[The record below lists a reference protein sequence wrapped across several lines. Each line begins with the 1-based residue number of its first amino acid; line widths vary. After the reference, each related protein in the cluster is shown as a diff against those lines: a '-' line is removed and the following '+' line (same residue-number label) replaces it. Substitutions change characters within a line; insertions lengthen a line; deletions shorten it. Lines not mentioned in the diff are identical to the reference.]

1 MPSSD
6 MLLDDMINHMRN
18 SGRGRGQGRAR
29 RGRGLGGSF
38 KGGMTGAPNRGPHR
52 GPLRVNAQPSSN
64 AIAKSFRGAKSFPWR
79 HDLFEDSFRAAG
91 LTGVEN
97 GTKLFVSNLDIGV
110 TNEDIRELFSE
121 IGKLKRYAVHYDKNG
136 RSSGSAEV
144 VFARRSD
151 AFRAL
156 KRYNS
161 VQLDGKPMKVE
172 IIGTHSEIPVSAHV
186 NVVGGVNRRR
196 RVVMM
201 PGSRARG
208 SAAVNRGYGQRNR
221 GDLMSGRGR
230 GRTGGRGRGGG
241 GRKKAVEKTYDE
253 LDKELENYHADAMH
267 T

>member
-38 KGGMTGAPNRGPHR
+38 KGGMTGAPHRGPHR

-79 HDLFEDSFRAAG
+79 HDLFADSLRAAG

-97 GTKLFVSNLDIGV
+97 GTKLFISNLDIGV

-151 AFRAL
+151 ALRAL

-196 RVVMM
+196 RVVMI
-201 PGSRARG
+201 
-208 SAAVNRGYGQRNR
+208 QRNR
-221 GDLMSGRGR
+221 GDLMNGRGRGR
-230 GRTGGRGRGGG
+230 GRTGGRGRGGGG

>member
-1 MPSSD
+1 MSVLQSHD
-6 MLLDDMINHMRN
+6 YFSLTLWFYNYDC
-18 SGRGRGQGRAR
+18 SGLHSANFTYLQ
-29 RGRGLGGSF
+29 
-38 KGGMTGAPNRGPHR
+38 
-52 GPLRVNAQPSSN
+52 
-64 AIAKSFRGAKSFPWR
+64 
-79 HDLFEDSFRAAG
+79 
-91 LTGVEN
+91 
-97 GTKLFVSNLDIGV
+97 
-110 TNEDIRELFSE
+110 
-121 IGKLKRYAVHYDKNG
+121 
-136 RSSGSAEV
+136 GSAEV

-196 RVVMM
+196 RVVMINCTTETLM
-201 PGSRARG
+201 SCRPGSRARG

-221 GDLMSGRGR
+221 GDLMNGRGRGR

>member
-1 MPSSD
+1 MGDVLVLALSKTVLPIHRCLLASFWLFDRSTFFGREKLTLAWPQEECLRLTMCVYHDIFSSF
-6 MLLDDMINHMRN
+6 H
-18 SGRGRGQGRAR
+18 
-29 RGRGLGGSF
+29 
-38 KGGMTGAPNRGPHR
+38 
-52 GPLRVNAQPSSN
+52 
-64 AIAKSFRGAKSFPWR
+64 GAKSFPWR
-79 HDLFEDSFRAAG
+79 HDLFEDSLRAAG

-201 PGSRARG
+201 PGSRVRG
-208 SAAVNRGYGQRNR
+208 SVAVNRGYGQRNR
-221 GDLMSGRGR
+221 GDLMNGRGR
-230 GRTGGRGRGGG
+230 GHGRTGGRGRGGG